1 MEAPTLVN
9 HSIRGSGDN
18 AYLYIVQGP
27 VYNEKLKIY
36 IFNSLS
42 VITDAITAVIAT
54 VITPFGGSIT
64 CIIVQSFFSTDFLK
78 ISSFKLNGKY
88 FIK

>member
-1 MEAPTLVN
+1 M
-9 HSIRGSGDN
+9 SISYLLGDIRDWLSGLDFG
-18 AYLYIVQGP
+18 AVGICALAFDTFKPAV
-27 VYNEKLKIY
+27 
-36 IFNSLS
+36 NSLS
-42 VITDAITAVIAT
+42 VITDVITAVIAT